1 MLHYVDKLVAN
12 FVSLLFGDGH
22 VVHCGVYKGFFTK
35 KNCLLC
41 LDMPSKAMRVNRK
54 TKGFEKTKS
63 FS

>member
-41 LDMPSKAMRVNRK
+41 LDMPSKAMRVN
-54 TKGFEKTKS
+54 
-63 FS
+63 